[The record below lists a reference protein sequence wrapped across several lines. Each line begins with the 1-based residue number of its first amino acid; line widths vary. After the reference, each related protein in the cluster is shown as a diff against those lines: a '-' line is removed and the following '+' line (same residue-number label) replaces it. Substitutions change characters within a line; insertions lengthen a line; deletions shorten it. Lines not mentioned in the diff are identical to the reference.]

1 MRVPQEGQGAFGVAG
16 PTQRRLVDGE
26 APGRLPRRQDPPGVH
41 SAPPTCGGSPLW
53 WADQG
58 QRIGAPAL
66 HPSPEG
72 ERPRP
77 LGFVP

>member
-1 MRVPQEGQGAFGVAG
+1 MRAPQEGQGAFGAAG
-16 PTQRRLVDGE
+16 PTQRRLVDE
-26 APGRLPRRQDPPGVH
+26 EVLGRPPRRPDPLGVR

-53 WADQG
+53 WVGQG
-58 QRIGAPAL
+58 QRVGAPAL

-77 LGFVP
+77 LGCVL